1 MNTRTNGHS
10 APSPERV
17 HDLLN
22 NSIEQIAQGW
32 VDQLTALRQNTERL
46 ESLLL
51 SHVASA
57 KANITKLHEL
67 GEQVAA
73 EAERGRQVCEQLAI
87 GIDQLTQSPSV

>member
-1 MNTRTNGHS
+1 MNTRTNG
-10 APSPERV
+10 AVPPEQV

-32 VDQLTALRQNTERL
+32 INQLTALRRNTEQL

-51 SHVASA
+51 SHVATA
-57 KANITKLHEL
+57 KANISRLHEL

-87 GIDQLTQSPSV
+87 GIEQLTQSPGA